1 MVPPIHNVSIP
12 ALFRE
17 QAERFQ
23 SRPMLY
29 AKVLGHWS
37 PITWAQARARVDHLA
52 AGLVKLGVR
61 AGDRVSLLSENRPE
75 WVLADLATLSV
86 GAADAPIYPTNT
98 AKESA
103 YVVQDSGSA
112 VCFVSTQVQL
122 DKLASVSAAM
132 PGCTH
137 VVCFDDELV
146 APPGTTFQCLSLS
159 QLEALGSDTEAKAEV
174 DRRVAALGR
183 DDLLTL
189 IYTSGTTGEPK
200 GVMLTHGNMLANCEA
215 CVRALPMTSDEVMCS
230 FLPLSHSFERM
241 AGYYLALLFAGAT
254 IYYAESVQKLVDNLG
269 EVRPTV
275 LCSVPR
281 IYEKVYANFMAQRA
295 AASPLKRRLI
305 DYALEVG
312 GAVSA
317 ERQKGREPSGL
328 LALKYK
334 VAFDLVFSKLHAR
347 LGGRLRFGVSGG
359 AALSRDI
366 ALFFHAANIL
376 VLEGYGLSETAPVLT
391 CNRPDAYRFGTVG
404 RAIDNVELKIA
415 ADGEILARG
424 PNVMRGYFDKPEA
437 TREVL
442 LDDGWFATGDI
453 GELDAQGFL
462 KITDRKKDL
471 FKTAGGKYIAPQ
483 MLENHLKV
491 QRFIEQAC
499 VVGDQRPYCI
509 AVLAPAFEALEAWA
523 HAEGI
528 AFTDRAALCAHPRVL
543 AQLQAG
549 VDAVNAHVARYEQV
563 KYFVVAPTP
572 FTQENGLLTPS
583 IKVKRKAVI
592 QAYAS
597 EIDAIYLR
605 HQRVA
610 E

>member
-1 MVPPIHNVSIP
+1 MHPIHNVSIP

-37 PITWAQARARVDHLA
+37 PITWAQARARVDQLA

-61 AGDRVSLLSENRPE
+61 AGDRVALLSENRPE

-98 AKESA
+98 ARESA
-103 YVVQDSGSA
+103 YVVHDSGSA
-112 VCFVSTQVQL
+112 VCFVSTQAQL
-122 DKLASVSAAM
+122 DKLASESAAM
-132 PGCTH
+132 PACTH
-137 VVCFDDELV
+137 VVCFEDELV

-159 QLEALGSDTEAKAEV
+159 QLEALGRDTEALAEV

-183 DDLLTL
+183 EDLLTL

-254 IYYAESVQKLVDNLG
+254 IYYAENVQKLVDNLG

-312 GAVSA
+312 RAVSA
-317 ERQKGREPSGL
+317 ERQQGREPSGL

-334 VAFDLVFSKLHAR
+334 VAFELVFSKLHAR

-366 ALFFHAANIL
+366 ALFFHAADIL
-376 VLEGYGLSETAPVLT
+376 ILEGYGLSETSPVLT
-391 CNRPDAYRFGTVG
+391 CNRLEAYRFGTVG

-415 ADGEILARG
+415 SDGEILARG
-424 PNVMRGYFDKPEA
+424 PSVMRGYFNKPEA

-483 MLENHLKV
+483 MLENHLKL

-509 AVLAPAFEALEAWA
+509 AVLAPAFDALEAWA
-523 HAEGI
+523 RAEGV
-528 AFTDRAALCAHPRVL
+528 AFADRAALCAHPRAL
-543 AQLQAG
+543 AQLQTC
-549 VDAVNAHVARYEQV
+549 VDAVNGQLARYEQI

-583 IKVKRKAVI
+583 IKVKRKAVL
-592 QAYAS
+592 QAYAA
-597 EIDAIYLR
+597 EIDAVYAR
-605 HQRVA
+605 HRRVA